1 MRISKSPWLLHYDG
15 SSCNGCDIEVLAT
28 TTPRFD
34 VERFGIINTGNPRHA
49 DIFLCTGG
57 INSQNKDV
65 VRQIYDQMP
74 DPKVVLACGI
84 CACDGGI
91 FKDCYNILGGTDTV
105 IPVDVYVPGC
115 AVRPEAIIDGVVKA
129 LKLLDEKAEKMKK
142 GEYKSLTSAEYEAK
156 RIGVKEDGG
165 TEENIADGEE
175 KKNA

>member
-15 SSCNGCDIEVLAT
+15 SSCNGCDIEVLAAT
-28 TTPRFD
+28 APRFD

-57 INSQNKDV
+57 VNSQNQDV

-91 FKDCYNILGGTDTV
+91 FKDCYNILGGTDKV
-105 IPVDVYVPGC
+105 IPVDIYVPGC
-115 AVRPEAIIDGVVKA
+115 AVRPEALIDGVVKA
-129 LKLLDEKAEKMKK
+129 LKILDEKADRMKK
-142 GEYKSLTSAEYEAK
+142 GEYRSLTSAEYAAK
-156 RIGVKEDGG
+156 LS
-165 TEENIADGEE
+165 ADDKDKASADEEE
-175 KKNA
+175 KKDA